1 MSQTALHE
9 SKDARRL
16 CETCRTRK
24 ARFRFRGVVKANK
37 DHTLCFECFRSERDR
52 RRAALLN
59 EVERP
64 RLALAPVAPRRSLTD
79 AQIRHRQRMMAH
91 LSGGVRRGAAIS

>member
-9 SKDARRL
+9 SKNARRL
-16 CETCRTRK
+16 CETCRNRK

-52 RRAALLN
+52 RRAGMLN

-64 RLALAPVAPRRSLTD
+64 RQALRLDVPRRSLTA
-79 AQIRHRQRMMAH
+79 AQITHRQLMVAH
-91 LSGGVRRGAAIS
+91 PAGGLRQGSAIS

>member
-1 MSQTALHE
+1 MSQTARHE
-9 SKDARRL
+9 SKSSRRL
-16 CETCRTRK
+16 CETCRERK

-52 RRAALLN
+52 RRAGTLN

-64 RLALAPVAPRRSLTD
+64 RPALTLAPMRQSLTA
-79 AQIRHRQRMMAH
+79 AQISHRQRMVAH
-91 LSGGVRRGAAIS
+91 LSGELRRGSAIS